1 MDAGEGVEE
10 LVLVLPARP
19 AHELLGTQ
27 PAPVGVLDAG
37 HGPGRGDLLLGA
49 LDGLLNDLAGLR
61 VTGTGLGVD
70 PEVEGLAHGDH
81 RRLAGVEDVL
91 EARTRLRQSVGAQ
104 GLPLGQLKSRQDGGG
119 HVAGGVPGVHGG
131 LHGHEDLAV
140 GALEPLDELGK
151 ERDELDLLAPVL
163 LGQAHGGRGGRD
175 DLGHRHEVL
184 LGRQTGE
191 GAGDELDALLSGLGR
206 CGGRTAPV
214 ALLLRHAR
222 QPTGRVAPLPG
233 RRRPAAP

>member
-1 MDAGEGVEE
+1 M
-10 LVLVLPARP
+10 
-19 AHELLGTQ
+19 
-27 PAPVGVLDAG
+27 LDAG
-37 HGPGRGDLLLGA
+37 HGPGRSDLLLGA
-49 LDGLLNDLAGLR
+49 LDGLLNDLAGLLV
-61 VTGTGLGVD
+61 VTGGLRVD

-81 RRLAGVEDVL
+81 RRLSGVEDVL
-91 EARTRLRQSVGAQ
+91 EARSGLGQAVGAQ
-104 GLPLGQLKSRQDGGG
+104 GLALGQLEGGQDGGG
-119 HVAGGVPGVHGG
+119 DVTGGVSGVHGG
-131 LHGHEDLAV
+131 LHGHEDLAI

-175 DLGHRHEVL
+175 DLSHRHEVL

-191 GAGDELDALLSGLGR
+191 GAGDELDALLAGLGR

-222 QPTGRVAPLPG
+222 QPTGHVAPHRG
-233 RRRPAAP
+233 RRRPVATP